1 MYWDSYRQHNDLLP
15 IEDITDLLNLCLDQ
29 LAFNSVLNDTKS
41 YIVQVWRRHFPLLS
55 RNCWCRTSRNAPFR
69 LADERYHLGY
79 VDEIF
84 TAARHDEF
92 DEFHHH
98 FKEQISEIHFS
109 REVSRKRI
117 NTRFTPLV
125 FQKTY
130 LCSDVYRQPQALN
143 TRQFSLRAGHGRY
156 TNKPNNC
163 LQFLKKSKTTVYI
176 PTLHKATKS
185 GH

>member
-1 MYWDSYRQHNDLLP
+1 MSFDVKSLLTNFLLLLALKCTDSYRQLNDLLP
-15 IEDITDLLNLCLDQ
+15 IEDIMDLLNLCLDQ
-29 LAFNSVLNDTKS
+29 LAFNSTLNDTKS

-69 LADERYHLGY
+69 LADERYHFGY

-109 REVSRKRI
+109 REVGRKRI
-117 NTRFTPLV
+117 NTRFIPLV
-125 FQKTY
+125 FQKNVS
-130 LCSDVYRQPQALN
+130 LLWRLQA
-143 TRQFSLRAGHGRY
+143 TASFKY
-156 TNKPNNC
+156 
-163 LQFLKKSKTTVYI
+163 KTT
-176 PTLHKATKS
+176 
-185 GH
+185 